1 MTACAVTS
9 SGRCRVPKRRTAKS
23 YRRSFVVATIR
34 AKGNDALSRSQLQ
47 CRLAVLII
55 LGESL
60 ILVEQAFQAR
70 AIDLLQSL
78 PEPRDMSFRQG
89 MSLCRAIIA
98 LTPIVIAAEGLARR
112 LRLLRDKIEK
122 SPNKEEEAMAPLRN
136 LRQETFCQ
144 LVAAGK
150 SATAAYAG
158 AYGRAR
164 DATSRVNGQRLLT
177 DANIWERI
185 TEIRSEEANA
195 SFPTLRQVIEGA
207 GQSALQQIETGSFR
221 RACQAA
227 ERFANMVI
235 ALAS

>member
-1 MTACAVTS
+1 MTALAVL
-9 SGRCRVPKRRTAKS
+9 SGGHHRQPKLRTAKG
-23 YRRSFVVATIR
+23 RGKTFMVATIR
-34 AKGNDALSRSQLQ
+34 AKGGDALSRSQLQ
-47 CRLAVLII
+47 IRLAVLAI
-55 LGESL
+55 LGEAL
-60 ILVEQAFQAR
+60 IRVEQAFQAR
-70 AIDLLQSL
+70 VINLLQSL
-78 PEPRDMSFRQG
+78 PEPRDMSFGQG

-98 LTPIVIAAEGLARR
+98 LTPIVIAAEGVAPR
-112 LRLLRDKIEK
+112 LRLICHKIEN
-122 SPNKEEEAMAPLRN
+122 SPGQKEEAMAPLRN

-144 LVAAGK
+144 LVAAGN

-185 TEIRSEEANA
+185 AEIRCVEAKA
-195 SFPTLRQVIEGA
+195 SLPTLRRIVEGA
-207 GQSALQQIETGSFR
+207 GQSAVQQIETGSFR
-221 RACQAA
+221 RACQTA

>member
-1 MTACAVTS
+1 MTAHAVTS
-9 SGRCRVPKRRTAKS
+9 GGRYRRPKRRTAKS
-23 YRRSFVVATIR
+23 CGKPFTVTTVR

-47 CRLAVLII
+47 IRLAVLTI
-55 LGESL
+55 LGETL
-60 ILVEQAFQAR
+60 NRVGQAFQAR

-78 PEPRDMSFRQG
+78 PEPRDMSFGQG
-89 MSLCRAIIA
+89 MGLVYALIA
-98 LTPIVIAAEGLARR
+98 LTRIVTAAAVFVPR
-112 LRLLRDKIEK
+112 LRLLRDKIEQ
-122 SPNKEEEAMAPLRN
+122 SPDQKEEAMAPLRN

-150 SATAAYAG
+150 SATAAYAS

-185 TEIRSEEANA
+185 VEIRSEEAAA

-207 GQSALQQIETGSFR
+207 GQSAVLQVQTGSFR
-221 RACQAA
+221 RSCQAA
-227 ERFANMVI
+227 ERFAGMI
-235 ALAS
+235 IKLSA